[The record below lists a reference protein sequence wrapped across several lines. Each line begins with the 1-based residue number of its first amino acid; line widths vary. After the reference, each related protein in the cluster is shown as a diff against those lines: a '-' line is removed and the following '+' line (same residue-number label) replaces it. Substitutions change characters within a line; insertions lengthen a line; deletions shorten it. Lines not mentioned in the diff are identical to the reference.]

1 MLEKN
6 QEYEVDIIDDGY
18 QGEGIAKIDNF
29 PIFIQGAI
37 KGEKIKI
44 KILKVQTNFAYGK
57 IIQIIKESSNRVEA
71 ECEEYKKCGG
81 CNLRHISYDYTL
93 KIKKA
98 IVENCLYKALN
109 KNIEVHDVIGMENPL
124 FYRNKLQYPVGIDKD
139 GNAVMGVYS
148 SRTHNIVPVSNCYIQ
163 NELCNK
169 IANDIFAFIKENNVS
184 VYNETIL
191 KGTVRHIVI
200 RIGVKTNEVLVT
212 IVVNDNNFK
221 MDKEFVKYIT
231 EKYPNIKSIV
241 KNYNTKNTNVI
252 LGNKNEI
259 MFGSGYIYDILGE
272 YKFKISPLSF
282 YQVNPIQTEILY
294 NTALNEIKSSSDV
307 KNSTALDLYCGIG
320 TIGIFASKYFK
331 KVYGIEIVEQ
341 AIEDAKENAK
351 INNVENIEFYAG
363 DVEKVLP
370 QILDKIDEK
379 PKVVFVDPPRKGL
392 DNKTVELLKSLKPE
406 KIIYISCNPATLARD
421 LKELQ
426 ENYTI
431 NSVQPVNMFP
441 FTHHVECVTVLYA
454 RKTM

>member
-71 ECEEYKKCGG
+71 ECKEYKKCGG

-109 KNIEVHDVIGMENPL
+109 RNIEVQDVIGMKNPL

-139 GNAVMGVYS
+139 GNAAMGVYS

-169 IANDIFAFIKENNVS
+169 IANDIFAFIKVNNVS
-184 VYNETIL
+184 VYNETTL

-200 RIGVKTNEVLVT
+200 RIGVRTNEVLVT

-231 EKYPNIKSIV
+231 EKYPNIKSVV

-252 LGNKNEI
+252 LGNKNEV

-294 NTALNEIKSSSDV
+294 NTALSEIKTSSDV

-351 INNVENIEFYAG
+351 INNVEIIEFYAG

-392 DNKTVELLKSLKPE
+392 DNKTLELLKLLKPE

-426 ENYTI
+426 ETYTI
-431 NSVQPVNMFP
+431 NSVQPVDMFS
-441 FTHHVECVTVLYA
+441 FTHHIENVTALQL
-454 RKTM
+454 K

>member
-71 ECEEYKKCGG
+71 ECKEYKKCGG

-109 KNIEVHDVIGMENPL
+109 RNIEVQDVIGMKNPL

-139 GNAVMGVYS
+139 GNAAMGVYS

-169 IANDIFAFIKENNVS
+169 IANDIFAFIKVNNVS
-184 VYNETIL
+184 VYNETTL

-200 RIGVKTNEVLVT
+200 RIGVRTNEVLVT

-231 EKYPNIKSIV
+231 EKYPNIKSVV

-252 LGNKNEI
+252 LGNKNEV

-294 NTALNEIKSSSDV
+294 NTALNEIKSSPDV

-426 ENYTI
+426 ETYTI
-431 NSVQPVNMFP
+431 NSVQPVDMFS
-441 FTHHVECVTVLYA
+441 FTHHIENVTALQL
-454 RKTM
+454 K